1 MRISDCSSYLCS
13 SDLLCPPAHALR
25 ASAGTDLG
33 GACHPGS
40 VRASTRYDG
49 PVLEVRG
56 IAKRFGPIRAVRGI
70 DLNVEHGETYG
81 LLGPNGPGK
90 STSISI
96 IAGLLAPDAGNVE
109 VAGQPMTKMS
119 TSARAEIGLVPQ
131 EMAVYPEDR
140 NSTSLNSS
148 N

>member
-70 DLNVEHGETYG
+70 DLHVEHGETYG
-81 LLGPNGPGK
+81 LLGPNGAGT

-96 IAGLLAPDAGNVE
+96 IAGMPDPDAGT
-109 VAGQPMTKMS
+109 VAEAGEPGT
-119 TSARAEIGLVPQ
+119 TRAKPAG
-131 EMAVYPEDR
+131 AA
-140 NSTSLNSS
+140 N
-148 N
+148 

>member
-13 SDLLCPPAHALR
+13 SDLLCPPEHALR

-33 GACHPGS
+33 RACHPGS

-70 DLNVEHGETYG
+70 DLHVEHGETYG
-81 LLGPNGPGK
+81 LLGPTGAGK

-96 IAGLLAPDAGNVE
+96 IARLLDPYAGTRP
-109 VAGQPMTKMS
+109 AG
-119 TSARAEIGLVPQ
+119 IGREPG
-131 EMAVYPEDR
+131 R
-140 NSTSLNSS
+140 
-148 N
+148 